1 MSLGNLA
8 ENIYN
13 GNISLDT
20 AKQEQRKMENIFE
33 SFINYNPIKNVCKN
47 RKVNILL
54 NAREFYKGRREI
66 LIAFEENMFPL
77 PKPYVFG
84 ENEWKEKD
92 IPGNEKFMPK
102 TFKLSFL
109 EKNNQTE
116 LSEKENKFLYIYFKY
131 KNIDE
136 LMVAFK
142 NTKTDDEL
150 DELFDKIVNKLNI
163 FKKLINTVP
172 DITEKKRINNL
183 IKNIEFVLNYLAFYK
198 NTSYID
204 INKKI

>member
-1 MSLGNLA
+1 M
-8 ENIYN
+8 
-13 GNISLDT
+13 
-20 AKQEQRKMENIFE
+20 
-33 SFINYNPIKNVCKN
+33 FIKIKKTNT
-47 RKVNILL
+47 IL
-54 NAREFYKGRREI
+54 NAREFYEGRREI
-66 LIAFEENMFPL
+66 LIVFEENMFPL
-77 PKPYVFG
+77 PKPYVFH

-204 INKKI
+204 INKKFLKLNFMIQKEVD

>member
-1 MSLGNLA
+1 
-8 ENIYN
+8 
-13 GNISLDT
+13 
-20 AKQEQRKMENIFE
+20 
-33 SFINYNPIKNVCKN
+33 
-47 RKVNILL
+47 
-54 NAREFYKGRREI
+54 
-66 LIAFEENMFPL
+66 MFPL